1 MIRSFN
7 YTGRKKIERSRVVV
21 AVLAAD
27 DGALTFDA
35 SIRFDGLELPSD
47 AAVVVEACYG
57 SSYMRFPFGTVAHC
71 LPPADRRLTLIE
83 NGHAALFRVKVID
96 PMDQNGRILAEAD
109 KIAPKDPSV
118 LDANRRSLLHVDYQD
133 LGDAIFK
140 LEFSGVMPV
149 LYVNERIEGIA
160 DIARRDPAFNALVYP
175 SIVRQILTEIL
186 VVRAYDPD
194 ETDDGWEALWLRF
207 IQNFFGTPVPDFDLN
222 DEENSRRQRLE
233 WIEEAV
239 LAFCAWRHAREQY
252 VGSRH
257 PGI

>member
-7 YTGRKKIERSRVVV
+7 YTGMKKIERARVAV
-21 AVLAAD
+21 AVLSAEG
-27 DGALTFDA
+27 GALTFDA
-35 SIRFDGLELPSD
+35 SIRFDGLDLPSD
-47 AAVVVEACYG
+47 AMVVVEACYG

-96 PMDQNGRILAEAD
+96 PQDQNGRILAEAD
-109 KIAPKDPSV
+109 KIAPKDASV

-133 LGDAIFK
+133 LGDAIFR
-140 LEFSGVMPV
+140 LDFSGVMPV
-149 LYVNERIEGIA
+149 MYVNERIEGIA
-160 DIARRDPAFNALVYP
+160 DIARRDPAFNSLVYP

-186 VVRAYDPD
+186 VVRAFELE

-207 IQNFFGTPVPDFDLN
+207 VKGFFGTPVPDFDSA

-233 WIEEAV
+233 WTEEAV
-239 LAFCAWRHAREQY
+239 SAFCACRHAREQY

-257 PGI
+257 LGA